1 MHEKI
6 KKIQVEKIS
15 PYIYILAYHVAKNC
29 NKLTFAV
36 FCLPVSF

>member
-1 MHEKI
+1 MHENNKNRNRKNI
-6 KKIQVEKIS
+6 AL
-15 PYIYILAYHVAKNC
+15 YIYILAYHVAKNY